1 MQEANRAEKEGDK
14 TDRGTFTAAPRLCQ
28 QHGTLYNLDLRGFKA
43 DFESAFF
50 LLSPSVRNKTCLVLR
65 NFADQVRIHVS
76 FFGRQ
81 PCCYN
86 CCELAGGWQSDE
98 RGIQSVTQPV
108 LWVWGGGASSPP
120 RLEQVKVGYRLRC
133 PLKESDADFLKDE
146 GDKQTLSWAPRA
158 VTSSI
163 HRLCADFV
171 VVVELWPQFLFI
183 SLKLPVEQQKLF

>member
-1 MQEANRAEKEGDK
+1 MLLQLLRASWRLAVRRAGDSVC
-14 TDRGTFTAAPRLCQ
+14 DTA
-28 QHGTLYNLDLRGFKA
+28 G
-43 DFESAFF
+43 
-50 LLSPSVRNKTCLVLR
+50 
-65 NFADQVRIHVS
+65 
-76 FFGRQ
+76 
-81 PCCYN
+81 
-86 CCELAGGWQSDE
+86 
-98 RGIQSVTQPV
+98 PV
-108 LWVWGGGASSPP
+108 GLGGGASSPP